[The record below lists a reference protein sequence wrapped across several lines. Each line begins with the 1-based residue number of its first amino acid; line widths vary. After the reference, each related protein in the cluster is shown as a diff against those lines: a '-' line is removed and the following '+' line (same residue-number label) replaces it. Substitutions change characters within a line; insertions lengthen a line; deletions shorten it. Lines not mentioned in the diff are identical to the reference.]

1 MSEPW
6 LMRIEGGLAA
16 HFFVSDGSSR
26 PGVQWTVGLK
36 QGDRTCTVM
45 VKTLYADDATAATKA
60 DQEYQ
65 ARTAMQYLNDRLNAG
80 WDPSQEVDHLIYIGN
95 PPPGYVP
102 ARAAK
107 PWWKFW

>member
-1 MSEPW
+1 
-6 LMRIEGGLAA
+6 
-16 HFFVSDGSSR
+16 
-26 PGVQWTVGLK
+26 
-36 QGDRTCTVM
+36 M

-60 DQEYQ
+60 DQDYQ

-102 ARAAK
+102 TRAAK